1 MLIFDCIL
9 HIKTLQE
16 IKECLTIVIYE
27 SNRWKYCNF
36 IKMRQPVLLFRWK
49 TRRVTLDQEFFGD

>member
-36 IKMRQPVLLFRWK
+36 IKMRQPVYY
-49 TRRVTLDQEFFGD
+49 LDGKREE